1 MDTSH
6 IHQSELILG
15 GQKSGKSKRA
25 EQLARIWLDA
35 SQTHCA
41 AIIATA
47 QVFDGEMQS
56 RVDRHRELRAK
67 TIPEVL
73 AIEEPVRIGEM
84 IVRHSSPE
92 KLIILDCLTVWL
104 TNLLMP
110 HPDLAASGQIDADS
124 EIRHFLE
131 ALQQAKGPV
140 VLVSN
145 EIGLGVIPMGR
156 ETRSFVDE
164 LGRLNQRVAEVC
176 AAVTLMVAG
185 LALNVKRP
193 S

>member
-1 MDTSH
+1 MGATQ

-25 EQLARIWLDA
+25 EELARFWLDA
-35 SQTHCA
+35 SQSHCA

-56 RVDRHRELRAK
+56 RVDRHRELRAQ
-67 TIPEVL
+67 TIPEVI
-73 AIEEPVRIGEM
+73 AIEEALHIGEM

-110 HPDLAASGQIDADS
+110 HPDLAAVGQIDA
-124 EIRHFLE
+124 ENEVRLFLH
-131 ALQQAKGPV
+131 ALEHAKGPV

-156 ETRSFVDE
+156 ETRHFVDE

-185 LALNVKRP
+185 IPIKVKRP
-193 S
+193 A